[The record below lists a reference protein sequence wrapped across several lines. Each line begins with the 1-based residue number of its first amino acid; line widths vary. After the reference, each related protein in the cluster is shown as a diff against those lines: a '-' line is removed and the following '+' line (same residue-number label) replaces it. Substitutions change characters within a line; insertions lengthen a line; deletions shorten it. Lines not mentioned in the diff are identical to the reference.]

1 MRKGPLWT
9 VTFVLLVLALVTG
22 GVALYWRYP
31 RTPSLEIVL
40 PSPTPPPSPTLEGAT
55 PRPQMVD
62 INRAEPW
69 LLEAL
74 PGIGPILAEAI
85 VRYREEKGPFR
96 SPQEVQL
103 VPGIGA
109 GLYEK
114 IKDLITVGE

>member
-1 MRKGPLWT
+1 LRTGPLWT
-9 VTFVLLVLALVTG
+9 VAFVLLLLALVTG
-22 GVALYWRYP
+22 GVALYLRYP
-31 RTPSLEIVL
+31 RIPALEIIL

-74 PGIGPILAEAI
+74 PGIGPGLAAAI

-109 GLYEK
+109 GVYEK
-114 IKDLITVGE
+114 MKDLITVGE

>member
-1 MRKGPLWT
+1 
-9 VTFVLLVLALVTG
+9 
-22 GVALYWRYP
+22 
-31 RTPSLEIVL
+31 
-40 PSPTPPPSPTLEGAT
+40 
-55 PRPQMVD
+55 MVD

-74 PGIGPILAEAI
+74 PGIGPSLAEAI
-85 VRYREEKGPFR
+85 VGYREEKGLFR

-114 IKDLITVGE
+114 MKDFITVGE

>member
-1 MRKGPLWT
+1 M
-9 VTFVLLVLALVTG
+9 
-22 GVALYWRYP
+22 
-31 RTPSLEIVL
+31 
-40 PSPTPPPSPTLEGAT
+40 EGAT

-74 PGIGPILAEAI
+74 PGIGPGLATAI

-109 GLYEK
+109 GVYEK
-114 IKDLITVGE
+114 MKDLITVGE